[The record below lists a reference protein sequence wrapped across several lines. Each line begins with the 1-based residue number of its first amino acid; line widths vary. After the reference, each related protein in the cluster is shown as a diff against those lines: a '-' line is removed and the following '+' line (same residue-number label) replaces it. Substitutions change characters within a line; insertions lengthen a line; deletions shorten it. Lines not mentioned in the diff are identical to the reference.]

1 MFMFQSLLD
10 CWRFQAK
17 RPFYFLGAN
26 TTTVSPWVSTPSAG
40 WCEQHFCGAAG
51 NLAVGT
57 SQKPQSSRG
66 EFRGRFPSFS
76 VAVLF
81 GLSIKIHLEI
91 LGKNTRKSKEN
102 FKNMQTK
109 QKQ

>member
-26 TTTVSPWVSTPSAG
+26 TTTVSPWVSTPLAG

-76 VAVLF
+76 HQNSF
-81 GLSIKIHLEI
+81 GNP
-91 LGKNTRKSKEN
+91 GKKYQEVQRKFQEYAN
-102 FKNMQTK
+102 
-109 QKQ
+109 